1 MDAQREDGRGPRRPA
16 LRIRL
21 VRHSAVAQALDN
33 SPAQPLP
40 IRRVAGQR
48 ASERLDARAVAQ
60 ARATRSVARQREA
73 VARQREAVARQ
84 RAAAAR
90 ERAISVSA
98 HERTFEAVSA
108 DRVRGPGLLRR
119 LHPSGESTRP
129 YLRPRRVLVA
139 ACAVGLLAVG
149 GVAYVLVERSGRH
162 SAAQPASTST
172 STPTPTPTSTPIPT
186 AASAPASAAVN
197 LRLAEAWIRGNVP
210 RVAALRADSV
220 VAAQL
225 ISAGY
230 RSAGPSVSIDTAGAF
245 LVTTPKDRDH
255 ARRDLARA
263 ADRVSSLPVAA
274 FGAGAQR
281 VEVSL
286 LVDGSASS
294 LRTRLVQQTAE
305 RLAADRALLANP
317 RLTVAD
323 AALPSLTD
331 GRLDLRAATVLA
343 LLAART
349 DVHIVRISLHPAEA
363 TAERPA
369 RTFAVS
375 LSNPAVLSNVLREL
389 PSPYAPAQV
398 SAARGVWQLT
408 WPVGLAPEGL

>member
-1 MDAQREDGRGPRRPA
+1 MDARREDVRGTRRPA
-16 LRIRL
+16 LRVRL
-21 VRHSAVAQALDN
+21 ARHSAVAWALDN
-33 SPAQPLP
+33 SPEQPLP
-40 IRRVAGQR
+40 TRRVAGQR
-48 ASERLDARAVAQ
+48 ASERWDARAVAQ
-60 ARATRSVARQREA
+60 GRAARSVARQRQA
-73 VARQREAVARQ
+73 VARQREAAARQ
-84 RAAAAR
+84 RLAR
-90 ERAISVSA
+90 VATHARPS
-98 HERTFEAVSA
+98 EAVSA
-108 DRVRGPGLLRR
+108 ERVRGSGLPRR
-119 LHPSGESTRP
+119 LHPAGESTRP
-129 YLRPRRVLVA
+129 YIRARRVLFA

-149 GVAYVLVERSGRH
+149 GVAYVLVERSARH
-162 SAAQPASTST
+162 SAAPPASTST

-186 AASAPASAAVN
+186 VTSAPASAAVN

-210 RVAALRADSV
+210 RAAALRADSV

-230 RSAGPSVSIDTAGAF
+230 RSAGPSVSIDTGGAF
-245 LVTTPKDRDH
+245 LVTTPTDRDH
-255 ARRDLARA
+255 ARRNLARV
-263 ADRVSSLPVAA
+263 ADRVSSVPVAA
-274 FGAGAQR
+274 FGAGAQL

-286 LVDGSASS
+286 LVDGSTSS

-317 RLTVAD
+317 RVTVAD
-323 AALPSLTD
+323 AALPWLTD

-343 LLAART
+343 LMAART
-349 DVHIVRISLHPAEA
+349 DVHIVRISLDPGEA

-369 RTFAVS
+369 RKFAAS
-375 LSNPAVLSNVLREL
+375 LSDPAVLSNVLREL